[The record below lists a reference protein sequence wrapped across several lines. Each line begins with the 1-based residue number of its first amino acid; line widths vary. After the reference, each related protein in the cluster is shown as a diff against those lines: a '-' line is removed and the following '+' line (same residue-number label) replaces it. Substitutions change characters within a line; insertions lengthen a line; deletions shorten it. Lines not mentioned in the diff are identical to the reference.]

1 MKKLTKFIS
10 TNKQLLGGLVIG
22 ALIMLPTG
30 LYISER
36 ASNNQRIETPDTT
49 TQTPTTTQEATP
61 QPAVTPAPTT
71 QTAPPAEQA
80 KKFVPSVCTKK
91 YTYRT
96 APVYVEKDF
105 MLEGEQRRIAGYD
118 GWVQTCTRNSDGFKP
133 DDVVLEVK
141 QDEIWIAK
149 KQ

>member
-49 TQTPTTTQEATP
+49 TQTPTR
-61 QPAVTPAPTT
+61 
-71 QTAPPAEQA
+71 
-80 KKFVPSVCTKK
+80 S
-91 YTYRT
+91 
-96 APVYVEKDF
+96 
-105 MLEGEQRRIAGYD
+105 
-118 GWVQTCTRNSDGFKP
+118 TR
-133 DDVVLEVK
+133 
-141 QDEIWIAK
+141 
-149 KQ
+149 